1 MQAFKFQY
9 RHHSSLLLD
18 GEANIP
24 YTIWQ
29 KTEAS
34 VNLSTAAV
42 VYTVQYPG
50 LHINPAVDRWID
62 LVILHT
68 PYIEVL

>member
-9 RHHSSLLLD
+9 RLHSSLLLD

-42 VYTVQYPG
+42 CTLYSTQGYT
-50 LHINPAVDRWID
+50 
-62 LVILHT
+62 
-68 PYIEVL
+68 